1 MRTQSAKTRGL
12 PIAGTL
18 TAGHSFALADM
29 LDAIYPSRELIC
41 AGAEEGVPEPLAD
54 YLRQST
60 ADNLSVLIKTPAT
73 AGELEKTAP
82 FAASYPLPEKDDLY
96 YLCQNGTCS
105 APVQSFNELKL
116 Q

>member
-1 MRTQSAKTRGL
+1 MASDPGQGIGAAVCGRNPQKPG
-12 PIAGTL
+12 
-18 TAGHSFALADM
+18 D
-29 LDAIYPSRELIC
+29 YPSWELIC
-41 AGAEEGVPEPLAD
+41 AGAEEGVLEPLAD

-82 FAASYPLPEKDDLY
+82 FTASYPLPEKDDLY